1 MLDNVF
7 KDTKE
12 KMEKNVDML
21 KKHLAKMRTGRATP
35 SLVSDIKVE
44 CYGERMPLSQ
54 LATISV
60 PESGLIVIQPW
71 DPTVLKG
78 IENSI
83 LRSGDDLTPTSDGN
97 VIRIALPPLSE
108 ERRKKL
114 GVAAARSCED
124 GRAAIRNIR
133 KDARKHIQA
142 LAKEK
147 EISEDEAS
155 VAYDDLQDLTDK
167 LIAQIDEIQASKQKE
182 LMEF

>member
-12 KMEKNVDML
+12 KMGKNVDML
-21 KKHLAKMRTGRATP
+21 KRHLAKMRTGRATP

-71 DPTVLKG
+71 DPTILKG

-83 LRSGDDLTPTSDGN
+83 DEKPKGHAFR
-97 VIRIALPPLSE
+97 IRIGSRE
-108 ERRKKL
+108 TKTRKN
-114 GVAAARSCED
+114 GP
-124 GRAAIRNIR
+124 
-133 KDARKHIQA
+133 
-142 LAKEK
+142 
-147 EISEDEAS
+147 
-155 VAYDDLQDLTDK
+155 
-167 LIAQIDEIQASKQKE
+167 
-182 LMEF
+182 